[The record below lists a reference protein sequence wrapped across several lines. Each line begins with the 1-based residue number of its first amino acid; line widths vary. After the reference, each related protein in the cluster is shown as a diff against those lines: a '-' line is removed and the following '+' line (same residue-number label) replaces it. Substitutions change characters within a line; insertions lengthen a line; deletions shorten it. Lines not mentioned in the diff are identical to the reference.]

1 MGDLCETVARA
12 HRRQIADHPA
22 QSRRL
27 AAQRYIRRHFAA
39 ENDLGAA
46 LLRRLLAACAERAFA
61 GADRPRRFGPDG
73 RIVLG
78 SWRSGDATAA
88 APRLSVYSAAT
99 AAFVCCACFSIS
111 RRMRTACELSSSA
124 TSAAVTN
131 SPAATLRTS
140 LTWCASPIGKAPSF
154 RLRAAGMSLA

>member
-1 MGDLCETVARA
+1 MGDLRKTVAGA

-27 AAQRYIRRHFAA
+27 AAERYFRRCVAA
-39 ENDLGAA
+39 EDDLGAA
-46 LLRRLLAACAERAFA
+46 LLRRLLAARAERAFA
-61 GADRPRRFGPDG
+61 GADRPRRLGPDG

-78 SWRSGDATAA
+78 SWRSGCTTAA

-111 RRMRTACELSSSA
+111 RLMRT
-124 TSAAVTN
+124 
-131 SPAATLRTS
+131 
-140 LTWCASPIGKAPSF
+140 G
-154 RLRAAGMSLA
+154 